1 MKELPIESKTKITE
15 LYKTKGKWKS
25 YKLTLVATYSMAMD
39 FHSHYVTIYYSNKK
53 KDQKKKKKK
62 KRILKGNYKHK
73 MKQKHR
79 VLWNPH
85 TPFDHIW

>member
-53 KDQKKKKKK
+53 KDQK
-62 KRILKGNYKHK
+62 NE
-73 MKQKHR
+73 MKAE
-79 VLWNPH
+79 PIE
-85 TPFDHIW
+85 F